1 MNQLEEV
8 IEQKND
14 KIELLRKQLETLT
27 SQKDGDVSD
36 QSSEIGRLSRQQLK
50 MEQAMKVRKEE
61 DNMSVSGLQIMALFW
76 NYS

>member
-14 KIELLRKQLETLT
+14 RIELLRKQLETLTT

-36 QSSEIGRLSRQQLK
+36 QSSEIGRLSRQLLK
-50 MEQAMKVRKEE
+50 MEQAMKVTTRREE
-61 DNMSVSGLQIMALFW
+61 DNICI
-76 NYS
+76 

>member
-27 SQKDGDVSD
+27 TSQKDGEVSD
-36 QSSEIGRLSRQQLK
+36 QSSEIGRLSRQLLK
-50 MEQAMKVRKEE
+50 MEQAMKVRREE
-61 DNMSVSGLQIMALFW
+61 DNMSVSGLI
-76 NYS
+76 